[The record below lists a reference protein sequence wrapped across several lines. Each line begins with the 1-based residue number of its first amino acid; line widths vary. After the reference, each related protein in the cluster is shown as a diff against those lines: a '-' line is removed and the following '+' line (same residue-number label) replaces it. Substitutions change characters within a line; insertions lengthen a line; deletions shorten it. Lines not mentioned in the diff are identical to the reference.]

1 LFYLIIFS
9 LLVAGRPRGRAFIV
23 SLESILTEDVIITE
37 RWNLRQFLRNIDSV
51 KSTITFLASRQY
63 IYIYILFIMVW
74 WSRKYSVTDV
84 ADKIGVD
91 RKVCIR

>member
-51 KSTITFLASRQY
+51 KSTITFLASRQNIY
-63 IYIYILFIMVW
+63 IYIYIVYYGLVEP
-74 WSRKYSVTDV
+74 
-84 ADKIGVD
+84 
-91 RKVCIR
+91 KV